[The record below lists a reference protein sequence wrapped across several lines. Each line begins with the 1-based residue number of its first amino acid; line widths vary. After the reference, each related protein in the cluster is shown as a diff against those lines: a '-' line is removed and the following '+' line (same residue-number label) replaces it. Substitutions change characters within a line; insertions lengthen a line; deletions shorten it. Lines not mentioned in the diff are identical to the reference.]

1 MVMTKLTRILRH
13 LSLSSW
19 QLRRSF
25 TPALL
30 DNIEH
35 AIRAGE
41 QRHCAQVCFAVEGA
55 LSGRAL
61 LAGTTARERA
71 IEVFSRLRVWDTE
84 HNNGVLIYLLLAER
98 DVEIVADRG
107 ISARVAPA
115 QWEAICHTME
125 AAFRQGQFE
134 QGTLAGIEALT
145 QLLHHHYPANG
156 TPRPNEIADRPVVW

>member
-1 MVMTKLTRILRH
+1 MTKLTRIVRH

-19 QLRRSF
+19 QLRRCF
-25 TPALL
+25 GPALL
-30 DNIEH
+30 DTIEH

-41 QRHCAQVCFAVEGA
+41 QSHGAQLCFAVEGA

-61 LAGTTARERA
+61 LAGTPARERA

-134 QGTLAGIEALT
+134 QGSLAGIAALT
-145 QLLHHHYPANG
+145 QLLQQHYPANG
-156 TPRPNEIADRPVVW
+156 TAKPNELADRPVVW